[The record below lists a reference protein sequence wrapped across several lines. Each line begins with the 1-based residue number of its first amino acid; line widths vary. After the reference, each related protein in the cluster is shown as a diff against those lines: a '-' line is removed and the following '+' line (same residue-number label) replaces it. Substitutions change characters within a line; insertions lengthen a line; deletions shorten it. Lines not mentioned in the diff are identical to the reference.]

1 MKYFAYGSNLNIKQM
16 QWRCPNAVPLGAYT
30 LQGYQLVFRFYADII
45 PVSDKSVKGGLWDK
59 SVKGGLWEISEKDE
73 KLLDRYEGYPTL
85 YEKYYEQDIMFYRM
99 INNVRDLE
107 LPSLGYLEGM
117 LEGMENFGFSPLED
131 LNTNLGNPP
140 TQNLVKDGDLLQH
153 AIRLIAD
160 AMDIQLLDED

>member
-45 PVSDKSVKGGLWDK
+45 PVSDKSVKGGLW
-59 SVKGGLWEISEKDE
+59 EISEKDE
-73 KLLDRYEGYPTL
+73 KSLDRYEGYPTS
-85 YEKYYEQDIMFYRM
+85 YKKYYERDIMFYRM
-99 INNVRDLE
+99 INDVRDLE
-107 LPSLGYLEGM
+107 LPSLGYLEGL

-140 TQNLVKDGDLLQH
+140 TQNLAKDGDLLQH

>member
-30 LQGYQLVFRFYADII
+30 LQGYQLVFRVYADII
-45 PVSDKSVKGGLWDK
+45 PVTNK

-73 KLLDRYEGYPTL
+73 KSLDRYEGYPTL
-85 YEKYYEQDIMFYRM
+85 YKKYYERDIMFYRM
-99 INNVRDLE
+99 INDVRDLE
-107 LPSLGYLEGM
+107 LPSLGYLEGL

-140 TQNLVKDGDLLQH
+140 TQNLAKDGDLLQH

>member
-45 PVSDKSVKGGLWDK
+45 PVSDKSVKGGLW
-59 SVKGGLWEISEKDE
+59 EISEKDE

-85 YEKYYEQDIMFYRM
+85 YEKYYERDIMFYRM

-117 LEGMENFGFSPLED
+117 LEGMENFGFAPLED

>member
-16 QWRCPNAVPLGAYT
+16 QWRCLNAVPLGAYT
-30 LQGYQLVFRFYADII
+30 LQGYQLVFRVYADII
-45 PVSDKSVKGGLWDK
+45 PVTNK

-73 KLLDRYEGYPTL
+73 KSLDRYEGYPTV
-85 YEKYYEQDIMFYRM
+85 YKKYYERDIMFYRM

-107 LPSLGYLEGM
+107 LPSSGYLEGM

-160 AMDIQLLDED
+160 AMGIQLLDED

>member
-45 PVSDKSVKGGLWDK
+45 PAANK

-73 KLLDRYEGYPTL
+73 KSLDRFEGYPTL

-131 LNTNLGNPP
+131 LNTNLRNPP
-140 TQNLVKDGDLLQH
+140 TQNIVKDGDLLQH